1 MELQKLQVLFGET
14 IRELRQNKNIAQEK
28 LANLAGIDRTYMSAI
43 ERGLKNPS
51 LKVIFQI
58 ADGLEMNAS
67 EIIEELEKRIDKP
80 V

>member
-14 IRELRQNKNIAQEK
+14 IRELRQSKNIAQEK
-28 LANLAGIDRTYMSAI
+28 LAHLAGIDRTYMSAI

-51 LKVIFQI
+51 LKIIFQL

-67 EIIEELEKRIDKP
+67 IIIEELEARISRSE
-80 V
+80 

>member
-28 LANLAGIDRTYMSAI
+28 LAYLAGIDRTYMSAI

-51 LKVIFQI
+51 LKIIFQL

-67 EIIEELEKRIDKP
+67 EIIEELEKRINRTE
-80 V
+80 